1 MRINDNG
8 IYRDM
13 TKSELAEWSKKQAEY
28 DAMPKPALSEAEMI
42 HNLQLENA
50 ELIKRI
56 EKIEKDVSDLQLE
69 SGGSVLPNPGT
80 DPNPEFKPKPG
91 GGLTIGG

>member
-13 TKSELAEWSKKQAEY
+13 TKKELAEWEKEQAEL
-28 DAMPKPALSEAEMI
+28 DAMPKPEAGPVERI
-42 HNLQLENA
+42 KSLELENA

-56 EKIEKDVSDLQLE
+56 EKIEKDVSDLQFE
-69 SGGSVLPNPGT
+69 SGGSVK
-80 DPNPEFKPKPG
+80 PEIPFDPKPVING
-91 GGLTIGG
+91 GN

>member
-1 MRINDNG
+1 MSNLIDSNG
-8 IYRDM
+8 VIREM
-13 TKSELAEWSKKQAEY
+13 TDAELKRMAEGVEY
-28 DAMPKPALSEAEMI
+28 LAPKPDPIAE
-42 HNLQLENA
+42 LKLENS

-56 EKIEKDVSDLQLE
+56 EKIEKDISDLQFE